1 MATMRDAGRR
11 LALVDRVES
20 EVSFTIVPEESPR
33 SASAAPWGRAPVFA
47 PWPDI
52 ALAVT
57 PHKTQTLPTHDSRVQ
72 WGVRRR
78 DACNDPRSR
87 GILPIAQCPRTTL
100 PWGKQ

>member
-1 MATMRDAGRR
+1 MAPEEAAPVATMRDAGWR
-11 LALVDRVES
+11 LALVDRVDG

-57 PHKTQTLPTHDSRVQ
+57 PHKTQTLPTHDSRV
-72 WGVRRR
+72 
-78 DACNDPRSR
+78 
-87 GILPIAQCPRTTL
+87 
-100 PWGKQ
+100 